1 MDDDGHVLY
10 IAEMGSCT
18 HTHGH
23 THGFSFVFCF
33 RLSACMQTYVHTYM
47 HTDMHTYLHACP
59 HRYVR
64 TLWRWLVYIVTSST
78 LCSSKLGVRRG
89 GCPNIFCQCF
99 WGLLEGFGRR
109 PMEHAEAV
117 PESSVQSCGR
127 SGCLSDPDQT
137 CNAIHMNICHD
148 GISDT
153 LC

>member
-1 MDDDGHVLY
+1 MLNMDDDGHVLY
-10 IAEMGSCT
+10 IAEMSSCT

-109 PMEHAEAV
+109 PMEHALRQCQRAQYSLV
-117 PESSVQSCGR
+117 AGL
-127 SGCLSDPDQT
+127 GACLILIKPAMPFT
-137 CNAIHMNICHD
+137 
-148 GISDT
+148 
-153 LC
+153 